1 MIKRYLIY
9 ISLLFIAFEVCSKPA
24 FISQGDSYE
33 LDFSS
38 REVDINV
45 NTNSKFN
52 LYFKDESWIYIKSI
66 KNEAF
71 IKLIGESYDNGAVFT
86 FQTFKK
92 EGQIKLV
99 FSYQNVKDSSEF
111 NKIIILKIS
120 KKFEVASP
128 HGGGGPNKDKDKNIE
143 SDNGLE
149 LGKDSINAITAKEV
163 IARALNL
170 SYINDYKGAIDLL
183 NKYNFNDDKYILLK
197 AEIYYKNRDYL
208 KSYENY
214 LKLKNR
220 CFQSIVFDLIK
231 LGIELDIKEEVLEN
245 ARYLV
250 EKNVDFSESIYL
262 EIFEFLVTR
271 GEHEFALN
279 FSSLYFPKYINSSF
293 SDKYSYLLGKLY
305 ESESKYKDFLKAL
318 YYYKLVI
325 DNYPF
330 SYYYE
335 RAKVR
340 YLFLKRFF

>member
-1 MIKRYLIY
+1 MIKKCLIY
-9 ISLLFIAFEVCSKPA
+9 ISLLFVVFEVCPEPA

-52 LYFKDESWIYIKSI
+52 LFFKDESWIYIKS
-66 KNEAF
+66 NENDAF
-71 IKLIGESYDNGAVFT
+71 IKLIGESYENGAVFA

-92 EGQIKLV
+92 EGKIKLI
-99 FSYQNVKDSSEF
+99 FNYQNVKDSVEF
-111 NKIIILKIS
+111 NKIIILKIT
-120 KKFEVASP
+120 KKPEVEISY
-128 HGGGGPNKDKDKNIE
+128 GGGSEEGKDIE
-143 SDNGLE
+143 GNNNLE
-149 LGKDSINAITAKEV
+149 LGGDNISVTPLEV
-163 IARALNL
+163 ITRALNL

-214 LKLKNR
+214 LKLKSR

-231 LGIELDIKEEVLEN
+231 LGIELNIKEEVLEDT
-245 ARYLV
+245 RYLV
-250 EKNVDFSESIYL
+250 EKNIDFSESIYL
-262 EIFEFLVTR
+262 NIFEFLVIV
-271 GEHEFALN
+271 GEYEFAFN

-293 SDKYSYLLGKLY
+293 SDKYSYFLGKLY
-305 ESESKYKDFLKAL
+305 ESESKHKNFLKAL

-330 SYYYE
+330 SDYYE
-335 RAKVR
+335 KAKIR

>member
-1 MIKRYLIY
+1 MIRKYLIY
-9 ISLLFIAFEVCSKPA
+9 ISLLFIVFEVYSKPA
-24 FISQGDSYE
+24 FISQDDSYE

-38 REVDINV
+38 GEVDISV

-52 LYFKDESWIYIKSI
+52 LSFKDESWIYIKSI
-66 KNEAF
+66 ENEAF

-92 EGQIKLV
+92 EGKIKLV
-99 FSYQNVKDSSEF
+99 FTYQNVKDSSEF
-111 NKIIILKIS
+111 NKIIILKIT
-120 KKFEVASP
+120 KNFEVAIP
-128 HGGGGPNKDKDKNIE
+128 QGVGGGSSRDNNIE
-143 SDNGLE
+143 TGNNLE
-149 LGKDSINAITAKEV
+149 LGGWSISGATSKEIIV
-163 IARALNL
+163 RALNL

-197 AEIYYKNRDYL
+197 AEIHYKNGDYL

-214 LKLKNR
+214 LKLKSKY
-220 CFQSIVFDLIK
+220 FQSIVFDLIR
-231 LGIELDIKEEVLEN
+231 LGIELNIKEEVLEN

-305 ESESKYKDFLKAL
+305 ESESKHKDFLKAL
-318 YYYKLVI
+318 HYYKLVI

-335 RAKVR
+335 RAKIR

>member
-1 MIKRYLIY
+1 MIKKYLIY
-9 ISLLFIAFEVCSKPA
+9 ISLPFVVFEVFPEPA
-24 FISQGDSYE
+24 FISQGGSYE

-52 LYFKDESWIYIKSI
+52 LSFKDESWVYIKSNE
-66 KNEAF
+66 NEAF
-71 IKLIGESYDNGAVFT
+71 VKLIGESYKNGAVFA

-92 EGQIKLV
+92 EGKIKLI
-99 FSYQNVKDSSEF
+99 FNYQNVKDSSEF
-111 NKIIILKIS
+111 NKIIILKIT
-120 KKFEVASP
+120 KKFEVEIP
-128 HGGGGPNKDKDKNIE
+128 YGVGFGEDKDIKSNNNRRDNINVT
-143 SDNGLE
+143 SL
-149 LGKDSINAITAKEV
+149 EV
-163 IARALNL
+163 ISRALNL

-214 LKLKNR
+214 LKLKSR
-220 CFQSIVFDLIK
+220 CFESIVFDLIK
-231 LGIELDIKEEVLEN
+231 LGIELNIKEEVLEG

-250 EKNVDFSESIYL
+250 ENNIDFSENIYL
-262 EIFEFLVTR
+262 KIFEFLVIGR
-271 GEHEFALN
+271 EYEFALN

-293 SDKYSYLLGKLY
+293 SDKYSYFLGKLY
-305 ESESKYKDFLKAL
+305 ESESKYKNFLKAL
-318 YYYKLVI
+318 YYYELVI

-330 SYYYE
+330 SDYYE
-335 RAKVR
+335 KAKIR

>member
-1 MIKRYLIY
+1 MIKKYLIY
-9 ISLLFIAFEVCSKPA
+9 ISLLFVVFEACPEQSA
-24 FISQGDSYE
+24 FIDQGNSYE

-38 REVDINV
+38 KEVDINV

-52 LYFKDESWIYIKSI
+52 LSFKDESWIYIKSNE
-66 KNEAF
+66 NEAF
-71 IKLIGESYDNGAVFT
+71 IKLIGESYENGAVFT

-92 EGQIKLV
+92 EGKIKLI

-111 NKIIILKIS
+111 NKIIILKIT
-120 KKFEVASP
+120 KKFEVEIPYSD
-128 HGGGGPNKDKDKNIE
+128 GGSDKNKDFRSNNNNLERI
-143 SDNGLE
+143 NGVTPL
-149 LGKDSINAITAKEV
+149 EV
-163 IARALNL
+163 ITRALNL

-183 NKYNFNDDKYILLK
+183 DKYNFNDDKYILLK

-214 LKLKNR
+214 LKLKSR

-231 LGIELDIKEEVLEN
+231 LGIELNIKEEVLES

-250 EKNVDFSESIYL
+250 EKNIDFSESIYL
-262 EIFEFLVTR
+262 EIFQFLVIR
-271 GEHEFALN
+271 GEYEFALN

-293 SDKYSYLLGKLY
+293 LDKYSYLLGKLY
-305 ESESKYKDFLKAL
+305 ESESKHKDFLKSL

-330 SYYYE
+330 SDYYE
-335 RAKVR
+335 KAKIR

>member
-1 MIKRYLIY
+1 MIKKYLIY
-9 ISLLFIAFEVCSKPA
+9 ISLLFVVFGVFPEPA

-38 REVDINV
+38 REVDIIV

-52 LYFKDESWIYIKSI
+52 LSFKDESWIYIKSNE
-66 KNEAF
+66 NEAF
-71 IKLIGESYDNGAVFT
+71 VKLIGESYKNGAVFA

-92 EGQIKLV
+92 EGKIKLI
-99 FSYQNVKDSSEF
+99 FNYQNVKDSSEF
-111 NKIIILKIS
+111 NKIIILKIT
-120 KKFEVASP
+120 KKFEVEIPYGVGSDE
-128 HGGGGPNKDKDKNIE
+128 DKDIKSNNNRR
-143 SDNGLE
+143 D
-149 LGKDSINAITAKEV
+149 DINVTSLEV
-163 IARALNL
+163 ISRALNL

-214 LKLKNR
+214 LKLKSR

-231 LGIELDIKEEVLEN
+231 LGIELNIKEEVLEG

-250 EKNVDFSESIYL
+250 EKNIDFSENIYL
-262 EIFEFLVTR
+262 KIFEFLVIG
-271 GEHEFALN
+271 GEYEFALN

-293 SDKYSYLLGKLY
+293 SDKYSYFLGKLY
-305 ESESKYKDFLKAL
+305 ESESKYKNFLEAL

-330 SYYYE
+330 SDYYE
-335 RAKVR
+335 KAKIR

>member
-1 MIKRYLIY
+1 MIKKYLIY
-9 ISLLFIAFEVCSKPA
+9 ISLLFIVFKVYSEPA
-24 FISQGDSYE
+24 FISQVDSYE

-52 LYFKDESWIYIKSI
+52 LSFKDESWIYIKS
-66 KNEAF
+66 NENEVF
-71 IKLIGESYDNGAVFT
+71 VKLIGESYDNGAVFT
-86 FQTFKK
+86 FQAFKK
-92 EGQIKLV
+92 EGKIKLV
-99 FSYQNVKDSSEF
+99 FSYQSVKDSIEF
-111 NKIIILKIS
+111 NKIIILKIT

-128 HGGGGPNKDKDKNIE
+128 HAGGGSNKDIE
-143 SDNGLE
+143 SVNNLE
-149 LGKDSINAITAKEV
+149 LGKDSINGITSKEV

-197 AEIYYKNRDYL
+197 AEIHYKNRDYL

-214 LKLKNR
+214 LKLKSS
-220 CFQSIVFDLIK
+220 CFQSIIFDLIK
-231 LGIELDIKEEVLEN
+231 LGIKLNIKEEVLES

-250 EKNVDFSESIYL
+250 EKNIAFSESIYL
-262 EIFEFLVTR
+262 DIFEFLVTR
-271 GEHEFALN
+271 GEYEFALN

-293 SDKYSYLLGKLY
+293 SDKYNYFLGKLY
-305 ESESKYKDFLKAL
+305 ESESKHKDFLKAL

-335 RAKVR
+335 RAKIR

>member
-1 MIKRYLIY
+1 MIKKYLIY
-9 ISLLFIAFEVCSKPA
+9 ISLLFFVFKVFPEPT

-52 LYFKDESWIYIKSI
+52 LSFKDESWIYIKS
-66 KNEAF
+66 NENGSF
-71 IKLIGESYDNGAVFT
+71 IKLIGESYEDGAVFT

-92 EGQIKLV
+92 EGKIKLI
-99 FSYQNVKDSSEF
+99 FSYQNVKDLSEF
-111 NKIIILKIS
+111 NKIVILKIT
-120 KKFEVASP
+120 KKFEVKILD
-128 HGGGGPNKDKDKNIE
+128 GGGSDKSKDIRSKN
-143 SDNGLE
+143 NLE
-149 LGKDSINAITAKEV
+149 LGRDSISGVTSLE
-163 IARALNL
+163 IATRALNL

-197 AEIYYKNRDYL
+197 AEIYYKNKDYL

-214 LKLKNR
+214 LKLKSR

-231 LGIELDIKEEVLEN
+231 LGIKLNIKKEVLEN

-250 EKNVDFSESIYL
+250 EKNIDFSESVYL
-262 EIFEFLVTR
+262 EIFEFLLIG
-271 GEHEFALN
+271 GEYEFTLN

-305 ESESKYKDFLKAL
+305 ESESKHKDFLKAL
-318 YYYKLVI
+318 HYYKLVI

-330 SYYYE
+330 SDYYE
-335 RAKVR
+335 RAKIR

>member
-1 MIKRYLIY
+1 M
-9 ISLLFIAFEVCSKPA
+9 
-24 FISQGDSYE
+24 
-33 LDFSS
+33 
-38 REVDINV
+38 
-45 NTNSKFN
+45 
-52 LYFKDESWIYIKSI
+52 
-66 KNEAF
+66 
-71 IKLIGESYDNGAVFT
+71 VFT
-86 FQTFKK
+86 
-92 EGQIKLV
+92 
-99 FSYQNVKDSSEF
+99 YQNVKDSSEF
-111 NKIIILKIS
+111 NKIIILKIT
-120 KKFEVASP
+120 KNFEVAIPQGVGS
-128 HGGGGPNKDKDKNIE
+128 GSSRDNNIE
-143 SDNGLE
+143 SGNNLE
-149 LGKDSINAITAKEV
+149 LGGGSISGATSKEIIV
-163 IARALNL
+163 RALNL

-197 AEIYYKNRDYL
+197 AEIHYKNGDYL

-214 LKLKNR
+214 LKLKSKY
-220 CFQSIVFDLIK
+220 FQSIVFDLIR
-231 LGIELDIKEEVLEN
+231 LGIELNIKEEVLEN

-305 ESESKYKDFLKAL
+305 ESESKHKDFLKAL

-335 RAKVR
+335 RAKIR
-340 YLFLKRFF
+340 YLFLKRFFLGDMI

>member
-1 MIKRYLIY
+1 MIRKYLIY
-9 ISLLFIAFEVCSKPA
+9 ISLLFIVFEVCSKPA
-24 FISQGDSYE
+24 FINQNDSYE

-45 NTNSKFN
+45 NTNSKFK
-52 LYFKDESWIYIKSI
+52 LSFKDESWVYIKSI
-66 KNEAF
+66 ENEAF
-71 IKLIGESYDNGAVFT
+71 IKLIGESYKNGAVFT

-92 EGQIKLV
+92 EGKIKLV
-99 FSYQNVKDSSEF
+99 FSYQNVKDLSEF
-111 NKIIILKIS
+111 NKIIILKIT
-120 KKFEVASP
+120 KKIEVAIP
-128 HGGGGPNKDKDKNIE
+128 HGGGVGSSQDNNIA
-143 SDNGLE
+143 SVNNLK
-149 LGKDSINAITAKEV
+149 LGRDSINRATSKEIIV
-163 IARALNL
+163 RALNL

-197 AEIYYKNRDYL
+197 AEIHYKNGDYL

-214 LKLKNR
+214 LKLKSKY
-220 CFQSIVFDLIK
+220 FQSIVFDLIK
-231 LGIELDIKEEVLEN
+231 LGIELNIKEEVLEN

-271 GEHEFALN
+271 GEYEFALN

-305 ESESKYKDFLKAL
+305 ESESKHKDFLKAL
-318 YYYKLVI
+318 HYYKLVI

-335 RAKVR
+335 RAKIR

>member
-1 MIKRYLIY
+1 MIKIYLIY
-9 ISLLFIAFEVCSKPA
+9 ISLLFIVFEVCSKPA

-38 REVDINV
+38 REIDINV

-52 LYFKDESWIYIKSI
+52 LSFKDESWIYIKSI
-66 KNEAF
+66 ENEAF
-71 IKLIGESYDNGAVFT
+71 IKLIRESYNNGVVFT

-92 EGQIKLV
+92 EGKIKLV

-111 NKIIILKIS
+111 NKIIILKII
-120 KKFEVASP
+120 KKFEVGIP
-128 HGGGGPNKDKDKNIE
+128 HSGVGPNKDKNIG
-143 SDNGLE
+143 SVNSLE
-149 LGKDSINAITAKEV
+149 LGRDSINGVTSKEI

-220 CFQSIVFDLIK
+220 CFHSIVFNLIK
-231 LGIELDIKEEVLEN
+231 LGIELNIKEEVLEN

-305 ESESKYKDFLKAL
+305 ESESKHKDFLKAL

-335 RAKVR
+335 RAKIR

>member
-1 MIKRYLIY
+1 MIRKYLIY
-9 ISLLFIAFEVCSKPA
+9 ISLLFIVFEVCSKPA
-24 FISQGDSYE
+24 FISQDDLYE

-38 REVDINV
+38 GEVDISV

-52 LYFKDESWIYIKSI
+52 LSFKDESWIYIKSI
-66 KNEAF
+66 ENEAF

-92 EGQIKLV
+92 EGKIKLV
-99 FSYQNVKDSSEF
+99 FTYQNVKDSSEF
-111 NKIIILKIS
+111 NKIIILKIT
-120 KKFEVASP
+120 KNFEVAIP
-128 HGGGGPNKDKDKNIE
+128 HGVGGGSSKDNNIE
-143 SDNGLE
+143 SGNNLE
-149 LGKDSINAITAKEV
+149 LGGSSISGATSKDIIV
-163 IARALNL
+163 RALNL

-183 NKYNFNDDKYILLK
+183 NRYNFNDDKYILLK
-197 AEIYYKNRDYL
+197 AEIYYKNGDYL
-208 KSYENY
+208 KSYESY
-214 LKLKNR
+214 LKLKSKY
-220 CFQSIVFDLIK
+220 FQSIVFDLIK
-231 LGIELDIKEEVLEN
+231 LGIELNIKEEVLEN

-250 EKNVDFSESIYL
+250 EKNVDFSESVYL

-305 ESESKYKDFLKAL
+305 ESESKHKDFLKAL

-335 RAKVR
+335 RAKIR

>member
-1 MIKRYLIY
+1 MIKKYLIY
-9 ISLLFIAFEVCSKPA
+9 ISLLFVVFEVFPEPA

-38 REVDINV
+38 REVDIIV

-52 LYFKDESWIYIKSI
+52 LYFKDESWIYIKSNE
-66 KNEAF
+66 NEAF
-71 IKLIGESYDNGAVFT
+71 VKLIGESYKNGAVFA

-92 EGQIKLV
+92 EGKIKLI
-99 FSYQNVKDSSEF
+99 FNYQNVKDSSEF
-111 NKIIILKIS
+111 NKIIILKIT
-120 KKFEVASP
+120 KKFEVEIP
-128 HGGGGPNKDKDKNIE
+128 YGVGFDEDKDIKSNNNRRDNINVT
-143 SDNGLE
+143 SL
-149 LGKDSINAITAKEV
+149 EV
-163 IARALNL
+163 ISRALNL

-214 LKLKNR
+214 LKLKSR
-220 CFQSIVFDLIK
+220 CFQNIVFDLIK
-231 LGIELDIKEEVLEN
+231 LGIELNIKEEVLEG

-250 EKNVDFSESIYL
+250 EKNIDFSENIYL
-262 EIFEFLVTR
+262 KIFEFLVIG
-271 GEHEFALN
+271 GEYEFALN

-293 SDKYSYLLGKLY
+293 SDKYSYFLGKLY
-305 ESESKYKDFLKAL
+305 ESESKYKNFLKAL

-330 SYYYE
+330 SDYYE
-335 RAKVR
+335 KAKIR

>member
-1 MIKRYLIY
+1 MIKKYLIY
-9 ISLLFIAFEVCSKPA
+9 ISLLFVVFEACPEQPA
-24 FISQGDSYE
+24 FIDQGNSYE

-38 REVDINV
+38 KEVDINV

-52 LYFKDESWIYIKSI
+52 LSFKDESWIYIKSNE
-66 KNEAF
+66 NEAF
-71 IKLIGESYDNGAVFT
+71 IKLIGESYENGAVFT

-92 EGQIKLV
+92 EGKIKLI

-111 NKIIILKIS
+111 NKIIILKIT
-120 KKFEVASP
+120 KKFEVEIPYSD
-128 HGGGGPNKDKDKNIE
+128 GGSDKNKDIRSNNNNLERI
-143 SDNGLE
+143 NGVTSL
-149 LGKDSINAITAKEV
+149 EV
-163 IARALNL
+163 ITRALNL

-214 LKLKNR
+214 LKLKSR

-231 LGIELDIKEEVLEN
+231 LGIELNIKEEVLES

-250 EKNVDFSESIYL
+250 EKNIDFSESIYL
-262 EIFEFLVTR
+262 EIFQFLVIR
-271 GEHEFALN
+271 GEYEFALN

-293 SDKYSYLLGKLY
+293 LDKYSYLLGKLY
-305 ESESKYKDFLKAL
+305 ESESKHKDFLKSL

-330 SYYYE
+330 SDYYE
-335 RAKVR
+335 RAKIR

>member
-1 MIKRYLIY
+1 MIKKYLIY
-9 ISLLFIAFEVCSKPA
+9 ISLLFIVFEVCPEPT

-52 LYFKDESWIYIKSI
+52 LSFKDESWIYVKS
-66 KNEAF
+66 NENGVF
-71 IKLIGESYDNGAVFT
+71 IKLIGESYENGAVFT

-92 EGQIKLV
+92 EGKIKLI
-99 FSYQNVKDSSEF
+99 FSYQNVKDSREF
-111 NKIIILKIS
+111 NKIVVLKIT
-120 KKFEVASP
+120 KKFEVENP
-128 HGGGGPNKDKDKNIE
+128 YGGGSDKNKDIRSN
-143 SDNGLE
+143 NNLQFGR
-149 LGKDSINAITAKEV
+149 DSIKPTYLEV
-163 IARALNL
+163 VTRALNL

-214 LKLKNR
+214 LKLKSR

-231 LGIELDIKEEVLEN
+231 LGIKLNIKEEVLEN
-245 ARYLV
+245 TRYLV
-250 EKNVDFSESIYL
+250 EKNIDFSESVYL
-262 EIFEFLVTR
+262 EIFEFLLTK
-271 GEHEFALN
+271 GEYEFALN

-293 SDKYSYLLGKLY
+293 LDKYNYLLGKLY
-305 ESESKYKDFLKAL
+305 ESESKHKDFLKAL
-318 YYYKLVI
+318 HCYQLVI

-330 SYYYE
+330 SDYYE
-335 RAKVR
+335 RAKIR